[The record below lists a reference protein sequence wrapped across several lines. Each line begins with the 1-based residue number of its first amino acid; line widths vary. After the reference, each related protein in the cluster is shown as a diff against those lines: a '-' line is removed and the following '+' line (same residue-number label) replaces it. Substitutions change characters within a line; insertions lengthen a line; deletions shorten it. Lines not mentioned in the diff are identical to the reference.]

1 MSKIKEDFLG
11 EHPRHELGGYK
22 YIGCYSTKDF
32 VHGEKGKRLTTIG
45 RYRGYW
51 PEAHK
56 GPQKAK
62 EHKDNVFFRTAG
74 GSVYTIKHFDD
85 IKDGKYIPTPGEVAN
100 PYPVRFKKAHGC
112 NEFGGT
118 DKAVIYVKNP
128 PLYGDMST
136 TAASA
141 NPTLA
146 STPTLASANPTLA
159 STPIPGTPSQT
170 LSSTDYATY
179 TSNLN
184 NLISA
189 SNQNLSMVS
198 STYNNI
204 SAKNAE
210 LLEKQN
216 AQKEQVKE
224 ISDKEKLISTRT
236 RMLQVVQ
243 TRNAYKKK
251 IIYSLIALILFLFI
265 GTIMI
270 YVFFTR
276 KAAMANSGK

>member
-11 EHPRHELGGYK
+11 KHPRHELGGYK
-22 YIGCYSTKDF
+22 YIGCYSTKNF

-51 PEAHK
+51 PQAHK

-85 IKDGKYIPTPGEVAN
+85 IKDGKYKPAPGEIEN
-100 PYPVRFKKAHGC
+100 PYPVKFKKAHGC

-128 PLYGDMST
+128 PLYGDVPT

-141 NPTLA
+141 SPTLA
-146 STPTLASANPTLA
+146 TTASSITAAVKAATATPT
-159 STPIPGTPSQT
+159 
-170 LSSTDYATY
+170 YATY
-179 TSNLN
+179 ESNLN
-184 NLISA
+184 NLITA
-189 SNQNLSMVS
+189 SNANLSIVN

-276 KAAMANSGK
+276 KAAMANSVK

>member
-11 EHPRHELGGYK
+11 KHPRHELGGYK

-85 IKDGKYIPTPGEVAN
+85 IKDGKYEPAPGEVAN

-128 PLYGDMST
+128 PLYGDVPT
-136 TAASA
+136 TVASA
-141 NPTLA
+141 SPTLA
-146 STPTLASANPTLA
+146 TAPVATPSTVVSTTPT
-159 STPIPGTPSQT
+159 
-170 LSSTDYATY
+170 YATY
-179 TSNLN
+179 TSDLSNLMT
-184 NLISA
+184 A
-189 SNQNLSMVS
+189 SNANLSMVN

>member
-1 MSKIKEDFLG
+1 MSKI
-11 EHPRHELGGYK
+11 
-22 YIGCYSTKDF
+22 T
-32 VHGEKGKRLTTIG
+32 
-45 RYRGYW
+45 
-51 PEAHK
+51 
-56 GPQKAK
+56 
-62 EHKDNVFFRTAG
+62 
-74 GSVYTIKHFDD
+74 
-85 IKDGKYIPTPGEVAN
+85 
-100 PYPVRFKKAHGC
+100 
-112 NEFGGT
+112 GT
-118 DKAVIYVKNP
+118 LN
-128 PLYGDMST
+128 
-136 TAASA
+136 
-141 NPTLA
+141 
-146 STPTLASANPTLA
+146 
-159 STPIPGTPSQT
+159 QT
-170 LSSTDYATY
+170 LSNTDYATY
-179 TSNLN
+179 TSDLN
-184 NLISA
+184 NLITA
-189 SNQNLSMVS
+189 SNANLSMVN

>member
-51 PEAHK
+51 PEADK
-56 GPQKAK
+56 GPEKAK

-128 PLYGDMST
+128 PLYGDSTETAPST
-136 TAASA
+136 TSSS
-141 NPTLA
+141 P
-146 STPTLASANPTLA
+146 SV
-159 STPIPGTPSQT
+159 PIPGTLSQT

-179 TSNLN
+179 ESNLN
-184 NLISA
+184 NLITA
-189 SNQNLSMVS
+189 SNANLSMVN

>member
-11 EHPRHELGGYK
+11 KHPRHELGGYK

-45 RYRGYW
+45 KYRGYW

-62 EHKDNVFFRTAG
+62 HYKDNVFFRTAG

-85 IKDGKYIPTPGEVAN
+85 IKDGKYKPAPGEVEN
-100 PYPVRFKKAHGC
+100 PYPVKFKKVHGC

-118 DKAVIYVKNP
+118 DKAAIYVKKPSLQGNNES
-128 PLYGDMST
+128 ST
-136 TAASA
+136 TKVAS
-141 NPTLA
+141 T
-146 STPTLASANPTLA
+146 TPTLATAAAAATASSIATSAIPT
-159 STPIPGTPSQT
+159 
-170 LSSTDYATY
+170 YA
-179 TSNLN
+179 SNLN
-184 NLISA
+184 NLMTA
-189 SNQNLSMVS
+189 SNQNLSMVKT
-198 STYNNI
+198 TYNNI

-216 AQKEQVKE
+216 AQKEQIKE
-224 ISDKEKLISTRT
+224 ITDKEKLISTRI

>member
-1 MSKIKEDFLG
+1 MSDL
-11 EHPRHELGGYK
+11 
-22 YIGCYSTKDF
+22 
-32 VHGEKGKRLTTIG
+32 
-45 RYRGYW
+45 
-51 PEAHK
+51 
-56 GPQKAK
+56 
-62 EHKDNVFFRTAG
+62 
-74 GSVYTIKHFDD
+74 
-85 IKDGKYIPTPGEVAN
+85 
-100 PYPVRFKKAHGC
+100 
-112 NEFGGT
+112 
-118 DKAVIYVKNP
+118 
-128 PLYGDMST
+128 
-136 TAASA
+136 
-141 NPTLA
+141 
-146 STPTLASANPTLA
+146 
-159 STPIPGTPSQT
+159 
-170 LSSTDYATY
+170 
-179 TSNLN
+179 SNLMT
-184 NLISA
+184 A
-189 SNQNLSMVS
+189 SNENLSMVNN
-198 STYNNI
+198 TYNNI

>member
-1 MSKIKEDFLG
+1 MSDL
-11 EHPRHELGGYK
+11 
-22 YIGCYSTKDF
+22 
-32 VHGEKGKRLTTIG
+32 
-45 RYRGYW
+45 
-51 PEAHK
+51 
-56 GPQKAK
+56 
-62 EHKDNVFFRTAG
+62 
-74 GSVYTIKHFDD
+74 
-85 IKDGKYIPTPGEVAN
+85 
-100 PYPVRFKKAHGC
+100 
-112 NEFGGT
+112 
-118 DKAVIYVKNP
+118 
-128 PLYGDMST
+128 
-136 TAASA
+136 
-141 NPTLA
+141 
-146 STPTLASANPTLA
+146 
-159 STPIPGTPSQT
+159 
-170 LSSTDYATY
+170 
-179 TSNLN
+179 SNLMT
-184 NLISA
+184 A
-189 SNQNLSMVS
+189 SNANLSMVNN
-198 STYNNI
+198 TYNNI

>member
-1 MSKIKEDFLG
+1 MSKI
-11 EHPRHELGGYK
+11 
-22 YIGCYSTKDF
+22 T
-32 VHGEKGKRLTTIG
+32 
-45 RYRGYW
+45 
-51 PEAHK
+51 
-56 GPQKAK
+56 
-62 EHKDNVFFRTAG
+62 
-74 GSVYTIKHFDD
+74 
-85 IKDGKYIPTPGEVAN
+85 
-100 PYPVRFKKAHGC
+100 
-112 NEFGGT
+112 GT
-118 DKAVIYVKNP
+118 LN
-128 PLYGDMST
+128 
-136 TAASA
+136 
-141 NPTLA
+141 
-146 STPTLASANPTLA
+146 
-159 STPIPGTPSQT
+159 QT
-170 LSSTDYATY
+170 LSNTDYATY
-179 TSNLN
+179 TSDLN
-184 NLISA
+184 NLITA
-189 SNQNLSMVS
+189 SNANLSMVNN
-198 STYNNI
+198 TYNNI

>member
-11 EHPRHELGGYK
+11 KKPRHELGGYK

-32 VHGEKGKRLTTIG
+32 VHGGKGKRLTTIG
-45 RYRGYW
+45 KYRGYW
-51 PEAHK
+51 PQVHK

-62 EHKDNVFFRTAG
+62 HYKDNVFFRTAG

-85 IKDGKYIPTPGEVAN
+85 IKDEKYKPTPGQVAN
-100 PYPVRFKKAHGC
+100 QYPVKFKKVRGC

-118 DKAVIYVKNP
+118 DKAAIYVKKPSLQGNNES
-128 PLYGDMST
+128 ST
-136 TAASA
+136 TKGALATPILATAAA
-141 NPTLA
+141 AIA
-146 STPTLASANPTLA
+146 STPT
-159 STPIPGTPSQT
+159 
-170 LSSTDYATY
+170 YATY
-179 TSNLN
+179 ASNLN
-184 NLISA
+184 NLMTA
-189 SNQNLSMVS
+189 SNQNLSMVKT
-198 STYNNI
+198 TYNNI

-216 AQKEQVKE
+216 AQKEQIKE
-224 ISDKEKLISTRT
+224 ITDKEKLISTRI

>member
-1 MSKIKEDFLG
+1 
-11 EHPRHELGGYK
+11 
-22 YIGCYSTKDF
+22 
-32 VHGEKGKRLTTIG
+32 
-45 RYRGYW
+45 
-51 PEAHK
+51 
-56 GPQKAK
+56 
-62 EHKDNVFFRTAG
+62 
-74 GSVYTIKHFDD
+74 
-85 IKDGKYIPTPGEVAN
+85 
-100 PYPVRFKKAHGC
+100 VRFKKAHGC

-128 PLYGDMST
+128 PLYGDVPT

-141 NPTLA
+141 SPTLA
-146 STPTLASANPTLA
+146 TAPAASSIAAAVKAATATPT
-159 STPIPGTPSQT
+159 
-170 LSSTDYATY
+170 YATY
-179 TSNLN
+179 ESNLN
-184 NLISA
+184 NLITA
-189 SNQNLSMVS
+189 SNANLSMVN

>member
-1 MSKIKEDFLG
+1 M
-11 EHPRHELGGYK
+11 
-22 YIGCYSTKDF
+22 
-32 VHGEKGKRLTTIG
+32 
-45 RYRGYW
+45 
-51 PEAHK
+51 
-56 GPQKAK
+56 
-62 EHKDNVFFRTAG
+62 
-74 GSVYTIKHFDD
+74 
-85 IKDGKYIPTPGEVAN
+85 
-100 PYPVRFKKAHGC
+100 
-112 NEFGGT
+112 
-118 DKAVIYVKNP
+118 
-128 PLYGDMST
+128 
-136 TAASA
+136 
-141 NPTLA
+141 
-146 STPTLASANPTLA
+146 
-159 STPIPGTPSQT
+159 
-170 LSSTDYATY
+170 
-179 TSNLN
+179 SNLN
-184 NLISA
+184 NLITA
-189 SNQNLSMVS
+189 SNANLSMVNN
-198 STYNNI
+198 TYNNI